1 VNAWGD
7 QQTGAAELPTAVRRH
22 VERALSSRAAPR
34 QVRISQRGEMWLKPG
49 GRGMAFLATQSF
61 AIERVAFWWR
71 ARFPLV
77 GPLALTVVDEY
88 VDGDGQLAVR
98 LLGLPL
104 QRQRGAETVSGEA
117 LRYLAELAFAP
128 PAILH
133 NRELEWRDLDER
145 TAEVATTVR
154 GERLT
159 VKLEVD
165 NDGDIVHASSE
176 MRRYKVGDEWV
187 PTPWG
192 GDFRDYQS
200 FGGLRIPSSGE
211 AYWQLAEGRYVYW
224 RGTVISAESLD
235 EPFRRSGS

>member
-1 VNAWGD
+1 M
-7 QQTGAAELPTAVRRH
+7 RRH
-22 VERALSSRAAPR
+22 VERALPGRGVPR
-34 QVRISQRGEMWLKPG
+34 QVRITQRGEMWLKPG
-49 GRGMAFLATQSF
+49 GRGMRFLASQSF

-71 ARFPLV
+71 ARFPLL

-88 VDGDGQLAVR
+88 AEGDGQLAVR
-98 LLGLPL
+98 LLGLPV
-104 QRQRGAETVSGEA
+104 QRQRGPETVSGEA

-133 NRELEWRDLDER
+133 NRELEWRELDER

-154 GERLT
+154 DERLT

-165 NDGDIVHASSE
+165 DDGDIVHASSE
-176 MRRYKVGDEWV
+176 MRRYKLGDEWV

-192 GDFRDYQS
+192 GDFGDYQT
-200 FGGLRIPSSGE
+200 FGGLHIPSSGE

-224 RGTVISAESLD
+224 RGTITSAEAHD
-235 EPFRRSGS
+235 EPFRRDRS